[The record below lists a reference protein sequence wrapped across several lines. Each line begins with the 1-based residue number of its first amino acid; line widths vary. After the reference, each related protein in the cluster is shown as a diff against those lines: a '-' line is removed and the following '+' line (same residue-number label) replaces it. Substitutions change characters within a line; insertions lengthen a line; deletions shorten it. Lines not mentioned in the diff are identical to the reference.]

1 MRDEE
6 GKPVITIPPVV
17 GVVVVR
23 VQPGT
28 IVVTVGAEEVR
39 IAIGIA
45 QDIFYATTP
54 RILSGLNLIRHCN
67 ALISR
72 AKYLHFL

>member
-6 GKPVITIPPVV
+6 GEPVITIPPVV

-23 VQPGT
+23 VQPT
-28 IVVTVGAEEVR
+28 AIIVTVGTEEVR
-39 IAIGIA
+39 VAIGIA
-45 QDIFYATTP
+45 QDIVYATIP
-54 RILSGLNLIRHCN
+54 RILSGLNLIRHRN

-72 AKYLHFL
+72 AEYLHFL